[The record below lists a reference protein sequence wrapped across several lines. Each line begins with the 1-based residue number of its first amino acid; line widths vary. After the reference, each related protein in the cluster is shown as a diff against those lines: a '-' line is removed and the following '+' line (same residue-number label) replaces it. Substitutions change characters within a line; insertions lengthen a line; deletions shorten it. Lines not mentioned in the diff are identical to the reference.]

1 MKKSIFLILPN
12 AGGGGS
18 EKVLI
23 NLANLLSK
31 NFNVTLCF
39 INLDKKKYLNFVSK
53 KIKIIN
59 LNKKTTKLSFFKLL
73 KILIFNKYQY
83 VLSSIFH
90 INILSILLKLF
101 SFSKFKLII
110 RETNK
115 ISQKE
120 KKNFYKLC
128 LIFIFY
134 RFADLIIS
142 PSILIN
148 REIESFYIKKT
159 KIKLLNNPVIIK
171 KNNKKEDLKKIK
183 IFLKKTKYLITM
195 TRLEKHKNIEFI
207 LDCLKEINKFK
218 KLKLLILGE
227 GSCEDYISQ
236 LIRRLGLIK
245 NVMIVKFLSNPYN
258 LLKRSS
264 LYINSSYYEGQSN
277 SVLEALY
284 FNVPVISANNGS
296 HTNFIKKYSYGYVFN
311 KYSKLKVS
319 NNILKL
325 IDKKLKR
332 IDSNF
337 YHEVSGLS
345 ITKRFIKLI
354 NNIR

>member
-1 MKKSIFLILPN
+1 MPN

-18 EKVLI
+18 EKVLL
-23 NLANLLSK
+23 NLASLLSN
-31 NFNVTLCF
+31 NFDVTLCF
-39 INLDKKKYLNFVSK
+39 VNLSKKKYLYLVNK

-59 LNKKTTKLSFFKLL
+59 LNKKSSKASFFEIL
-73 KILIFNKYQY
+73 KILNSNKYQY

-90 INILSILLKLF
+90 INILSILLKLL
-101 SFSKFKLII
+101 SHSKFKLII

-120 KKNFYKLC
+120 KKNFYKIC
-128 LIFIFY
+128 LIYIFY

-142 PSILIN
+142 PSFLIN
-148 REIESFYIKKT
+148 REIESFYIKKS
-159 KIKLLNNPVIIK
+159 KIKLLNNPVVIK

-183 IFLKKTKYLITM
+183 IFLNGSKYLITM

-207 LDCLKEINKFK
+207 LDCLKEINKHK
-218 KLKLLILGE
+218 KLKLIIVGE
-227 GSCEDYISQ
+227 GSQKKSINQ
-236 LIRRLGLIK
+236 AIKKLGLIK
-245 NVMIVKFLSNPYN
+245 NVKIVKFLSNPYD
-258 LLKRSS
+258 LLKGSS

-296 HTNFIKKYSYGYVFN
+296 HINFVKKYSYGYVFN
-311 KYSKLKVS
+311 QFNKLNVS
-319 NNILKL
+319 RNIIEL
-325 IDKKLKR
+325 INKKLKK
-332 IDSNF
+332 INLNF
-337 YHEVSGLS
+337 YKDISGLNT
-345 ITKRFIKLI
+345 TKRFIKLI